1 MAHIA
6 QLIIPRLISQT
17 ILEESRQESIE
28 IVKNHS
34 QPKKNRVPLI
44 HQSRTS
50 PNAIQKSQQ

>member
-6 QLIIPRLISQT
+6 QLIIPRVISQT

-34 QPKKNRVPLI
+34 QPKKNRVP
-44 HQSRTS
+44 
-50 PNAIQKSQQ
+50 